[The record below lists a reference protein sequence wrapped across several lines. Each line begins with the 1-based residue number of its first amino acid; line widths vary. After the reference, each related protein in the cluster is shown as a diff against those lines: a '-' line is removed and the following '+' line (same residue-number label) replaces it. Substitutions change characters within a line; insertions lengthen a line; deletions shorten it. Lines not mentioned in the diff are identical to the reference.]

1 MASLGR
7 VTRAPPKLGIFMT
20 NKHGDFD
27 WRSQKLSTQNMRTI
41 PPNQQFD
48 SEHSQF
54 LVETHLPTP
63 TTGRVKLLVLGLI
76 LGEIE
81 RQHWGND
88 RHCSVGMSVGKR
100 KETGHNFVCLI
111 YRIPSGNLT

>member
-1 MASLGR
+1 
-7 VTRAPPKLGIFMT
+7 
-20 NKHGDFD
+20 
-27 WRSQKLSTQNMRTI
+27 MRTI

-48 SEHSQF
+48 SEHRQF

-63 TTGRVKLLVLGLI
+63 TTGRVKLLVLGLT

-88 RHCSVGMSVGKR
+88 RHCSVGTSVWEK
-100 KETGHNFVCLI
+100 KTNWTQFCVSDI
-111 YRIPSGNLT
+111 